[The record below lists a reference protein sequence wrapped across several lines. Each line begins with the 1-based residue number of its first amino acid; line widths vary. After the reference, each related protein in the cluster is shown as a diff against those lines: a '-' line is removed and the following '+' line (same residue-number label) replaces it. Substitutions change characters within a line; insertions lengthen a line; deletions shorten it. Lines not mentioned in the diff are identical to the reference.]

1 MKVSI
6 RPIPTNKKDDSTRD
20 LNERMKTIRSKKNV
34 QSYGRKR
41 HLGLNMLACIHA
53 FVTTITVQL
62 ITPIDRQEDDG
73 IDAKESTGKIAT
85 WINVRSTNEAR

>member
-1 MKVSI
+1 M
-6 RPIPTNKKDDSTRD
+6 NKKDDNTRD
-20 LNERMKTIRSKKNV
+20 LNERRKTTKSKKNV

-41 HLGLNMLACIHA
+41 HLGLNMLAYIHA
-53 FVTTITVQL
+53 FATTTSAQP
-62 ITPIDRQEDDG
+62 ITPTDQQQGDG